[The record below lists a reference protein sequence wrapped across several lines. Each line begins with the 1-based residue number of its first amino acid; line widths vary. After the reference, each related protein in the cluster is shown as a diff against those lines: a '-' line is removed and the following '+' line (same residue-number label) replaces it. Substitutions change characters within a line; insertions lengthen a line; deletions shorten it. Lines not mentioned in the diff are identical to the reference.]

1 MSKELVIITIPAY
14 NEEQT
19 IGKLIDEIKKVMDEN
34 KYNYKIQV
42 INDGSKDKTAE
53 IAKQHGALVYSHPY
67 NLGLAETFRTEMK
80 KCVELSADIIVHT
93 DADGQYPSY
102 FIPNLIRKIQEGYDL
117 VLGSRFG
124 KGIYSGSFMKKFG
137 NIAFAYVFSGLLKRK
152 IKDTTTGFRAFRNK
166 VAQIPIINDFTY
178 TQEQLIRAA
187 KAKMNITEV
196 PITTNLKSLLSLVK
210 FVVIG
215 TSVIFIFA
223 FAALINCS

>member
-19 IGKLIDEIKKVMDEN
+19 IGKSI
-34 KYNYKIQV
+34 
-42 INDGSKDKTAE
+42 DKTAE

-80 KCVELSADIIVHT
+80 KFVELSADIIVHT

-196 PITTNLKSLLSLVK
+196 PITTNLTRESRLFK